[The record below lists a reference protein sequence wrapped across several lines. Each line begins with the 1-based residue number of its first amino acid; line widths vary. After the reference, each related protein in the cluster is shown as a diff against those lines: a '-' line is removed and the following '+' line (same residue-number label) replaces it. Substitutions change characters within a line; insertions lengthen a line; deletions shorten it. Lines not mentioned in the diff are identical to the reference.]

1 MLHDKLRF
9 GMEVIMNIAII
20 GTGGV
25 GGYFGGKLAHHCKET
40 DNVYFIARGEHLARI
55 RENGLIIKSGQAGE
69 MVCRPT
75 MATESI
81 EELPMLDLCLICV
94 KGFDLQKVLER
105 LKDKITDTTE
115 IIPLLNGLDIYDR
128 VRKVI
133 TKGTVYPAC
142 VYIGTYIEKPGVIS
156 QNGGACK
163 IIFGQ
168 DIQNE
173 QMDGKRVRECF
184 DHAGIL
190 YEWSGQVQEAIWN
203 KFMCVAPYGLVTA
216 AYNKTMREVY
226 EDDNLSRMV
235 LRIMEVVY
243 QLAEKSGVN
252 LEKDSVRIAYELAKD
267 FPWETK
273 TSFQRDYEKK
283 RGCDERETF
292 GGTILMLAEKYQIEV
307 EDIRKLYEGLD

>member
-1 MLHDKLRF
+1 
-9 GMEVIMNIAII
+9 MEVIMNIAII

-25 GGYFGGKLAHHCKET
+25 GGYFGGKLANRCKEK

-55 RENGLIIKSGQAGE
+55 KQKGLIIKSGNGAE
-69 MVCRPT
+69 MICKPT
-75 MATESI
+75 LATESI
-81 EELPMLDLCLICV
+81 EELPTLDVCFICV
-94 KGFDLQKVLER
+94 KGFDLQQALER

-168 DIQNE
+168 DLRNKH
-173 QMDGKRVRECF
+173 MDGKRIRECF
-184 DHAGIL
+184 DHAGII

-226 EDDNLSRMV
+226 EDDNLSRKV
-235 LRIMEVVY
+235 QRIMEVVY
-243 QLAEKSGVN
+243 RLAEKSGVY
-252 LEKDSVRIAYELAKD
+252 LEKDSVRKAYELAKD
-267 FPWETK
+267 FPWDTK

-283 RGCDERETF
+283 RGCDEREIF
-292 GGTILMLAEKYQIEV
+292 GGAILMLAEKYQIEV
-307 EDIRKLYEGLD
+307 EDLRKLYEGLA

>member
-1 MLHDKLRF
+1 
-9 GMEVIMNIAII
+9 MNIAII

-25 GGYFGGKLAHHCKET
+25 GGYFGGKLALKCKEK
-40 DNVYFIARGEHLARI
+40 DNVYFIARGEHLI
-55 RENGLIIKSGQAGE
+55 KIKENGLIIKSSEEGE
-69 MVCRPT
+69 MVCKPT
-75 MATESI
+75 LATESI
-81 EELPMLDLCLICV
+81 EELPMLDICLICV
-94 KGFDLQKVLER
+94 KGFDLQQILIR

-168 DIQNE
+168 DLRNKH
-173 QMDGKRVRECF
+173 MDGKRVRECF
-184 DHAGIL
+184 DNAGIL
-190 YEWSGQVQEAIWN
+190 YEWSEQVQEAIWS
-203 KFMCVAPYGLVTA
+203 KFMCVGPYALVTA

-226 EDDNLSRMV
+226 EEDNLSRKV

-243 QLAEKSGVN
+243 QLSEKSGVH
-252 LEKDSVRIAYELAKD
+252 LKKDSVKEAYGLAKD
-267 FPWETK
+267 FPWDTK

-292 GGTILMLAEKYQIEV
+292 GGAILMLAEKYQIEA

>member
-1 MLHDKLRF
+1 
-9 GMEVIMNIAII
+9 MEDIMNIAII

-25 GGYFGGKLAHHCKET
+25 GGYFGGKLANRCKEK
-40 DNVYFIARGEHLARI
+40 DRVYFIARGEHLARI
-55 RENGLIIKSGQAGE
+55 KEDGLIIKSGQEGE
-69 MVCRPT
+69 VVCRPT
-75 MATESI
+75 LATESI
-81 EELPMLDLCLICV
+81 EELPILDICIICV
-94 KGFDLQKVLER
+94 KGFDLQQVLER

-133 TKGTVYPAC
+133 KNGTVYPAC
-142 VYIGTYIEKPGVIS
+142 VYIGTYVEKPGVIS
-156 QNGGACK
+156 QNGGSCK

-168 DIQNE
+168 DLRNKH
-173 QMDGKRVRECF
+173 MDGKQVRECF
-184 DHAGIL
+184 DNAGISH
-190 YEWSGQVQEAIWN
+190 EWSEQVQEAIWN

-216 AYNKTMREVY
+216 AYDKTMREVY
-226 EDDNLSRMV
+226 EDENLSHIV
-235 LRIMEVVY
+235 QRIIEVVY
-243 QLAEKSGVN
+243 QLAEKSGVY
-252 LEKDSVRIAYELAKD
+252 LKKDSVRKSYELAKD

-307 EDIRKLYEGLD
+307 EDIRKLYEGLE

>member
-1 MLHDKLRF
+1 
-9 GMEVIMNIAII
+9 MNIAII

-25 GGYFGGKLAHHCKET
+25 GGYFGGKLANQCKDK

-55 RENGLIIKSGQAGE
+55 KESGLIIRSGEGGE
-69 MVCRPT
+69 IVCKPKL
-75 MATESI
+75 ATEAI
-81 EELPMLDLCLICV
+81 EELPMLDICLICV
-94 KGFDLQKVLER
+94 KGFDLQQALER
-105 LKDKITDTTE
+105 LKNKITDTTE

-133 TKGTVYPAC
+133 TRGIVYPAC

-168 DIQNE
+168 DSRNKH
-173 QMDGKRVRECF
+173 MDGKRVRECF
-184 DHAGIL
+184 DNAGIL
-190 YEWSGQVQEAIWN
+190 YEWASQVQESIWN
-203 KFMCVAPYGLVTA
+203 KFMCVAPYGLITA
-216 AYNKTMREVY
+216 AYDKTMREVY
-226 EDDNLSRMV
+226 EDEKLSRKV

-243 QLAEKSGVN
+243 QLAEKRGVY
-252 LEKDSVRIAYELAKD
+252 LEKDSVKGAYELAKD
-267 FPWETK
+267 FPWDTK
-273 TSFQRDYEKK
+273 TSFQRDYEKQ

-292 GGTILMLAEKYQIEV
+292 GGAILTLAEKYQVEV